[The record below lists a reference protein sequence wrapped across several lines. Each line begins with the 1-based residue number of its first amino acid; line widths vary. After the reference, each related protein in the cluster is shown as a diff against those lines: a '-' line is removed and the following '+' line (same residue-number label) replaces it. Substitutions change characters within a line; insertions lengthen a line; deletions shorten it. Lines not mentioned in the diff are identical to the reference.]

1 MNFVLKLICPLSVH
15 DQLQQSL
22 FLSLSLSLS
31 LSKSSLCRLKGLRLL
46 WDGWEESERGG
57 GGMGGVE
64 KKRDPRGARQID
76 RGETGRGDPRE
87 RERERERNKA
97 KSFSRD
103 LGQEGQE
110 EIQSSGTC
118 QSVPLEVGFQP
129 IIKISRVSLGSAG
142 VICTIYCGVS
152 PPRRDVIRSDTTMD
166 LHIRIPP

>member
-1 MNFVLKLICPLSVH
+1 M
-15 DQLQQSL
+15 
-22 FLSLSLSLS
+22 
-31 LSKSSLCRLKGLRLL
+31 G
-46 WDGWEESERGG
+46 GERERGDGG
-57 GGMGGVE
+57 GGGEEERPKWSETNRQGG
-64 KKRDPRGARQID
+64 D
-76 RGETGRGDPRE
+76 GEGGSQ
-87 RERERERNKA
+87 RERERNKA

-166 LHIRIPP
+166 LHNTDTTVTAAGERVWIHGLTAHV